1 MPTNLTRGP
10 RAQVVQAQD
19 ANLGNLAGASD
30 EVYDQLW
37 LAPQAALLH
46 GGASQV
52 PDSGNVSAL
61 LSFPAGSQ
69 TLAIWSL
76 RARARWNHHQAT
88 ARVVYTSAGASTAT
102 FTLNHVLR
110 GARVGEFVPPGAL
123 GNVAASP
130 PGPAVANTVL
140 VETTTMPGP
149 IGSDME
155 ALSFVLIR
163 SATDAN
169 AGALLVL
176 GVLLRI
182 YSL

>member
-1 MPTNLTRGP
+1 MSTNLTRGP
-10 RAQVVQAQD
+10 RAQVVQNQD
-19 ANLGNLAGASD
+19 SNLSNLAGASD

-37 LAPQAALLH
+37 LAPQDALL
-46 GGASQV
+46 GAGASLV
-52 PDSGNVSAL
+52 LDSASVSAL

-69 TLAIWSL
+69 TRAVWSL
-76 RARARWNHHQAT
+76 RARTRWNRHQAT
-88 ARVVYTSAGASTAT
+88 ARVVYSCATAGTAT

-110 GARVGEFVPPGAL
+110 GARAGELIPPGAL

-140 VETTTMPGP
+140 TETTGVPGP
-149 IGSDME
+149 IGADME
-155 ALSFVLIR
+155 ALSFALIR

-169 AGALLVL
+169 ANALLVL